1 MPEMARLPALLA
13 ARPARPPALPQPR
26 RVVARR
32 QRGVTRVS
40 LQLLLELLHPLRQR
54 SQLRILHLQPRRQR
68 HQRADYRLASRRVDR
83 LRLRALHTGS
93 FAAPNRVP
101 AD

>member
-1 MPEMARLPALLA
+1 MTGLAALLA
-13 ARPARPPALPQPR
+13 ARPARASALPQPR

-32 QRGVTRVS
+32 QRRVTRIA
-40 LQLLLELLHPLRQR
+40 LQPLLEFLDPLRHCGE
-54 SQLRILHLQPRRQR
+54 LRVLRFQPRRQR
-68 HQRADYRLASRRVDR
+68 QQRLDDRLAPRRVDR

-93 FAAPNRVP
+93 FATPKRVP